1 MSPSSTAHSHDD
13 EEEEDLARGATLKLA
28 QRHHKT
34 QASSITGPRTW
45 IPQVPRPGVTGKV
58 QLVFALPDARM
69 CVGDQVILNMPSL
82 GNWTLPT
89 SPNITLELR
98 DAPPAQ
104 LSFSAQYCPQLQ
116 CLTLTAIPAPS
127 ISSCS
132 ESESLSLEPGMTL
145 CIWLSGITTPACATP
160 ACADASL
167 SLVERLV
174 VRKSTVPISTRGG
187 QILAGPAPVT
197 FSKITPG
204 SLSGKCT
211 WTARHLEPG
220 VSGHVCLEFCTH
232 GAIPPHG
239 QIRVELPQEGWVLP
253 SNPDVELQV
262 NMY

>member
-1 MSPSSTAHSHDD
+1 MSPSSTAHSHD
-13 EEEEDLARGATLKLA
+13 EEEDLARGATLKLA
-28 QRHHKT
+28 QRHHKI

-45 IPQVPRPGVTGKV
+45 NPQVPRPGVTGKV
-58 QLVFALPDARM
+58 ELVFTLPDARVS
-69 CVGDQVILNMPSL
+69 VGDQLTLNMPSL
-82 GNWTLPT
+82 GNWTLPPA
-89 SPNITLELR
+89 PNVSLELR

-104 LSFSAQYCPQLQ
+104 LSFAAQWQPEVQ
-116 CLTLTAIPAPS
+116 CLTLTAIPAPN
-127 ISSCS
+127 ISSCA

-145 CIWLSGITTPACATP
+145 CLWLSGITTPACATP
-160 ACADASL
+160 ACTDASL

-174 VRKSTVPISTRGG
+174 VRKSTVPVSTRGG

-197 FSKITPG
+197 FSKIMPG

-220 VSGHVCLEFCTH
+220 LAGHVCLEFRTH

-253 SNPDVELQV
+253 SSPTVELQV
-262 NMY
+262 IMY